1 MTAKSDL
8 TRAEQQAACLSLRRT
23 GFSYAEIANKTGIP
37 KTTVYRLVHAALDD
51 FRCRTQTDV
60 DELVALQVSRLDA
73 ALTAITP
80 KIEAGSLEACDR
92 MLKIESRRAA
102 LLGLDAPSKLAPTT
116 PDGKAEYGTNSIGLA
131 GLLHEARRLREGD

>member
-8 TRAEQQAACLSLRRT
+8 TKAEQQAACLSLRRA
-23 GFSYAEIANKTGIP
+23 GRSYAEISAATSIP
-37 KTTVYRLVHAALDD
+37 KTTVYRLVHAALEDY
-51 FRCRTQTDV
+51 RCRTQTDV
-60 DELVALQVSRLDA
+60 DEHIALQIARLDS
-73 ALTAITP
+73 ALAAITP

-102 LLGLDAPSKLAPTT
+102 LLGLDAPTRLAPTS
-116 PDGKAEYGTNSIGLA
+116 PDGKAEYGSNSIGLA